1 VLPKVISIQLESD
14 SNAYLPTHP
23 PLYLPAA
30 TSQPTARPRLRNE
43 VNCDRFQL
51 FMDQQ
56 ATENKQRDKKVSTLE
71 TSMEL
76 VLASQTAMQKE
87 FSQMNKSILMLLSH
101 SQRDATPGATL
112 VSESD
117 APVSNVKAE
126 RIVESKRYEVENPV
140 KVSIMA
146 HI

>member
-1 VLPKVISIQLESD
+1 
-14 SNAYLPTHP
+14 
-23 PLYLPAA
+23 
-30 TSQPTARPRLRNE
+30 
-43 VNCDRFQL
+43 
-51 FMDQQ
+51 MDQQ
-56 ATENKQRDKKVSTLE
+56 ATENKLRDKKVSALE

-101 SQRDATPGATL
+101 SQRDATPGATS

-117 APVSNVKAE
+117 APASNVKAE

>member
-1 VLPKVISIQLESD
+1 
-14 SNAYLPTHP
+14 
-23 PLYLPAA
+23 
-30 TSQPTARPRLRNE
+30 
-43 VNCDRFQL
+43 
-51 FMDQQ
+51 MDQQ
-56 ATENKQRDKKVSTLE
+56 ATENKQCDKKVSALE

-76 VLASQTAMQKE
+76 VLALQTTMQKE

-101 SQRDATPGATL
+101 SPRDATPGATS

-117 APVSNVKAE
+117 APMSNVKAE

-140 KVSIMA
+140 KVSITA